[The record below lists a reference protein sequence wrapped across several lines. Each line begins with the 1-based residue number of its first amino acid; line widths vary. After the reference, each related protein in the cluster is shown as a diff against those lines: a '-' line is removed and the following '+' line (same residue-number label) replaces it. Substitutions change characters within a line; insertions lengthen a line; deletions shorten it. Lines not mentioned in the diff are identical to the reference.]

1 MASIDQIRVGL
12 AAFFDQVIKPTL
24 PGMKGILYGTAVG
37 LALAKPEKMV
47 AKVAPTAQL
56 LGIMGEDGQVDVVT
70 LARELKKQMA
80 AAGGELRVE
89 LKLNPLN
96 PAEVEVFRFTPGDV
110 DMLAD
115 LITRA

>member
-24 PGMKGILYGTAVG
+24 PGMKGIIYGTAVG
-37 LALAKPEKMV
+37 LALSKPEKLI
-47 AKVAPTAQL
+47 AKAAPAAQI
-56 LGIMGEDGQVDVVT
+56 LGIMDDNGNVDVAT
-70 LARELKKQMA
+70 LARELKKQMV

-96 PAEVEVFRFTPGDV
+96 PAEAEVFRFSPGDV

-115 LITRA
+115 LIARA